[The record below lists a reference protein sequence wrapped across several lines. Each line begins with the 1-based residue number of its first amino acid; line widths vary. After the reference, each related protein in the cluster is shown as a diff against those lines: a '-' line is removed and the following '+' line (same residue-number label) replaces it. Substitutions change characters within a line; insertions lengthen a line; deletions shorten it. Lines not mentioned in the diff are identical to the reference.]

1 MAITRWNPTRDIE
14 RVWNDFDRMF
24 SRLTNRDWLTRSDL
38 DVTDVGNWSPSVDIV
53 DHEHE
58 YVVTAEIPGMKED
71 DVHISLKD
79 NVLILKGM
87 KKSEVED
94 EGENRYYRE
103 RVYGNFQRMFRLDAE
118 VDPDKVQAEYDNG
131 VLTIHMPKS
140 KETLAKQIPIKIK
153 K

>member
-14 RVWNDFDRMF
+14 RAWSDFDRMF
-24 SRLTNRDWLTRSDL
+24 NRLTNRDWFQDSDL
-38 DVTDVGNWSPSVDIV
+38 ETTNVGTWNPSVDIL
-53 DHEHE
+53 DREHE

-79 NVLILKGM
+79 NVLTLKGE
-87 KKSEVED
+87 KKSEVKD
-94 EGENRYYRE
+94 ESDNRYYRE

-118 VDPDKVQAEYDNG
+118 VDPDNVRAEYDNG
-131 VLTIHMPKS
+131 ILTIHLPKS
-140 KETLAKQIPIKIK
+140 KETMAKQIPIKSK

>member
-1 MAITRWNPTRDIE
+1 MAVTRWNPTRDIE
-14 RVWNDFDRMF
+14 RVWSDFDRMF
-24 SRLTNRDWLTRSDL
+24 NRLTNRDWFNSNDL
-38 DVTDVGNWSPSVDIV
+38 ETANVGTWNPSVDIM
-53 DHEHE
+53 DRENE

-79 NVLILKGM
+79 NVLTLRGE

-94 EGENRYYRE
+94 EEDNRYYRE

-118 VDPDKVQAEYDNG
+118 VDADNVRAEYEQG
-131 VLTIHMPKS
+131 ILTIHLPKS
-140 KETLAKQIPIKIK
+140 KETMAKQIPIKSK